1 MKIGIVGAGAIGLT
15 FAATLART
23 NDVVVL
29 ARRPELAKLLARE
42 GITIERA
49 GTKARTDTKSEA
61 DSDADEIEHVRVAA
75 SADPRALADRDA
87 VIVAVKAYATAGAL
101 APLRGVLRAQTLVAS
116 VQNGL
121 GNVEAALAA
130 LPEARI
136 VAGSTTQGAIRIADG
151 RVRPMNA
158 GTTLFA
164 QAPSVRWIGPGV
176 VGAPTSA
183 AMSDDLTVP
192 FVAPTSDD
200 LAAAFVAAGLDA
212 RVVEDVDAILWRKLV
227 VNAAINPA
235 CALAARPNGA
245 VVDDPDLEALAR
257 ALAAEASAVA
267 HAEGVAID
275 GPWEAVAEAARASA
289 ANRNSMLQDLE
300 AGRPTEIEAI
310 SGEIARRAATRGI
323 AVPVTETVLRL
334 VRGRERSPAEHRSKG
349 PS

>member
-1 MKIGIVGAGAIGLT
+1 VKIGIVGAGAIGLT
-15 FAATLART
+15 FAAALART

-29 ARRPELAKLLARE
+29 ARRPELAELLARD
-42 GITIERA
+42 GIAIERN
-49 GTKARTDTKSEA
+49 GTKVDANSDT
-61 DSDADEIEHVRVAA
+61 DEIEHVWVAA
-75 SADPRALADRDA
+75 SADPHALAGREA
-87 VIVAVKAYATAGAL
+87 VIVAVKAYATADAL
-101 APLRGVLRAQTLVAS
+101 APLRGVLRAHTLVAS

-121 GNVEAALAA
+121 GNVEAARAA
-130 LPEARI
+130 LPDARI

-151 RVRPMNA
+151 RVRPMNS

-164 QAPSVRWIGPGV
+164 RAPSVPPIDAGAAGV
-176 VGAPTSA
+176 RTSA
-183 AMSDDLTVP
+183 A
-192 FVAPTSDD
+192 TSED

-212 RVVEDVDAILWRKLV
+212 RVVDDVGAILWRKLV

-267 HAEGVAID
+267 RAEGVAIA

>member
-15 FAATLART
+15 FAAALART
-23 NDVVVL
+23 NDVIVL
-29 ARRPELAKLLARE
+29 ARRPELAELLARD
-42 GITIERA
+42 GIAIERA
-49 GTKARTDTKSEA
+49 GTNARTK
-61 DSDADEIEHVRVAA
+61 SDADEIDHVRVAA
-75 SADPRALADRDA
+75 SADPHALADRDA
-87 VIVAVKAYATAGAL
+87 VIVAVKAYATAEAL
-101 APLRGVLRAQTLVAS
+101 SPLRGVLPAHTLVAS

-121 GNVEAALAA
+121 GNVEAARAA
-130 LPEARI
+130 LPEARV

-164 QAPSVRWIGPGV
+164 AAP
-176 VGAPTSA
+176 A
-183 AMSDDLTVP
+183 
-192 FVAPTSDD
+192 SDD

-212 RVVEDVDAILWRKLV
+212 RVVDDVDAILWRKLV

-257 ALAAEASAVA
+257 ALAAEASTVA
-267 HAEGVAID
+267 RAEGVAIA

-334 VRGRERSPAEHRSKG
+334 VRGRERSTAELRSKG